1 MRVCSRYFLLAL
13 IGLGSAIAPAAAE
26 AQFDRARAEA
36 NYVAVAT
43 GTKQLSDLTPVEL
56 QEVAA
61 IDRELRRTSGPRLTP
76 RQRCLAANMPVDRP
90 PTQLELGLIDLK
102 CSGR

>member
-1 MRVCSRYFLLAL
+1 MTMSVRIFLFAL
-13 IGLGSAIAPAAAE
+13 TGLGLASAPAAA

-36 NYVAVAT
+36 NYVAVAR
-43 GTKQLSDLTPVEL
+43 GTKQLNELTPVEV

-61 IDRELRRTSGPRLTP
+61 IDRELRRTSRPRLTP
-76 RQRCLAANMPVDRP
+76 QQRCFAANMPADRP

-102 CSGR
+102 CAGR